1 MTIDAETM
9 ITALR
14 LGDTQFPSGAFAFS
28 WGLEVLFKEKRLQ
41 PGSLLTFVQNELEG
55 RWALSDRVFLYRA
68 MTAPESEKLRKIEDE
83 ANAMAWPST
92 LRECSCRA
100 GAALLSSH
108 VRIGTPGA
116 SSLQKDYQEGKLLG
130 HLPVIQGALFSLLEI
145 EKKIALSIAGYSF
158 VINLGSAA
166 MRLGMVGAIEVQ
178 QTTASLTR
186 RLAELSEEPIP
197 NTASSFSPLSDI
209 AMMRHS
215 FGGAGLFAN

>member
-41 PGSLLTFVQNELEG
+41 QGSLLTFVQNELEG
-55 RWALSDRVFLYRA
+55 RWALSDRVFLCRA
-68 MTAPESEKLRKIEDE
+68 MRASGIQKLQKIEDE
-83 ANAMAWPST
+83 TNAMAWPST

-116 SSLQKDYQEGKLLG
+116 SALQNNCLEGKLRG

-145 EKKIALSIAGYSF
+145 ETRVALAIASYNF

-178 QTTASLTR
+178 QTTASLTG

-197 NTASSFSPLSDI
+197 STASSFSPLSDI
-209 AMMRHS
+209 AMMRHGS
-215 FGGAGLFAN
+215 GGAGLFAN